1 MRHRIRVGS
10 IPFVL
15 ALTVLAHTALTLV
28 SPSSALAQLA
38 QTSPTYTQRG
48 ALERDVTFRIDSG
61 PPDRTLLDSGEL
73 GEGYGL
79 RLLRLDVP
87 PDVDDTYLSW
97 GVGIAIT
104 PVRRFELGIQFAP
117 VLYVPRTRYGDLE
130 SYGRFLIFGSRHVD
144 IAAQL
149 VLQFPTRDDFGMGFG
164 VPMVFRLHPRVRL
177 DVGVEL
183 ELVIYNAPDGDR
195 DVRPNF
201 DLPVALAFNL
211 TPRFF
216 VGARAGVFVYD
227 FRDAS
232 APFGGFVGYTVG
244 RRHTADFTAAFTGY
258 FGDTNRI
265 WELILGITGRF
276 WLG

>member
-10 IPFVL
+10 TPFVL
-15 ALTVLAHTALTLV
+15 ALTALALTGLA
-28 SPSSALAQLA
+28 SPSDVAAQLA

-79 RLLRLDVP
+79 RLLRVDVP
-87 PDVDDTYLSW
+87 PGEDDTYLSW

-149 VLQFPTRDDFGMGFG
+149 VLQFPTRNDFGMGFG

-232 APFGGFVGYTVG
+232 APVGGFVGYTVG

-258 FGDTNRI
+258 FGDTNRV

>member
-1 MRHRIRVGS
+1 MRQRIRVGS
-10 IPFVL
+10 IPFVV
-15 ALTVLAHTALTLV
+15 LTVLALSLTLV
-28 SPSSALAQLA
+28 GLAPSSAAAQLR

-48 ALERDVTFRIDSG
+48 ALERDVTIRIDSG
-61 PPDRTLLDSGEL
+61 PPDRTLLDSGEV

-79 RLLRLDVP
+79 RLLRVDVP

-149 VLQFPTRDDFGMGFG
+149 VLQFPTRNDFGMGFG

-258 FGDTNRI
+258 FGDTNRV

>member
-10 IPFVL
+10 TPFVL
-15 ALTVLAHTALTLV
+15 ALIAVAHVGLALAT
-28 SPSSALAQLA
+28 PSDVAAQLA

-79 RLLRLDVP
+79 RLLRVDVP
-87 PDVDDTYLSW
+87 PGEDDTYLSW

-232 APFGGFVGYTVG
+232 APVGGFVGYTVG

-258 FGDTNRI
+258 FGDTNRV